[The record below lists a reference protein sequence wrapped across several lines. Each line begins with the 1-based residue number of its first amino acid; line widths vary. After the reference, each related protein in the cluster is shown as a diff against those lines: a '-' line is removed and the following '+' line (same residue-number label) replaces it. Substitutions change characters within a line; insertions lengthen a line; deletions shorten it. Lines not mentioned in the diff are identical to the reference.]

1 VGADGDP
8 VAGVLEHAYR
18 DEWSAVVATLAR
30 RLGDLQAAEDAAAE
44 AFAAAARVWARDG
57 TPPNPGGWLITTA
70 WRKAVDQLRANRAVA
85 VDPQQFSEG
94 GAEPVGGVDEVTS
107 VGGDDQLGLVFA
119 CCHPA
124 LALEVRVALTL
135 RFVAGLTT
143 RQIAAAFVLPE
154 ATLAQRLVRAKR
166 KISESG
172 IRGDRFGRRRVYV
185 AGLILFSVA
194 SAACALAP
202 TVTMLIAARAVQ
214 GVGAAIV
221 TPLSLTILTS
231 SFPAAKRG
239 AVVGIWGGIAGLAVA
254 GGPLL
259 GGAVVQL
266 SWHWIFWIN
275 VPIGIAAAIASARL
289 LPESYGPARRL
300 DLPALPLIAGASV
313 ALTWGLVRAGGS
325 GWSDGLT
332 VALLA
337 GGAALLAGFVLRER
351 GAADPMV
358 PLRLFRSRTFTA
370 ANAATFLQSGAILSA
385 AFLTTEYFQLGLG
398 YGPLG
403 TGLRLLPWTATPM
416 IVAPLA
422 GTLADRIG
430 TRPLLVTGQ
439 ALQGL
444 GLAWVAAIASAAGG
458 YAQFVAPLI
467 IAGVGISMSIPTSAS
482 AALGAVPPAEVGTAS
497 GVNNTMGRFGG
508 AFGVAIATAVF
519 TAHGSLASSAGV
531 VAGYR
536 PALVVSAA
544 LSLAGS
550 AAAVAISRRRA
561 AVAADTPLGQAE
573 RIPAIAAARS

>member
-1 VGADGDP
+1 MDTNTRSRPAVSLLLTS
-8 VAGVLEHAYR
+8 VAFFMVALDALVVITALPAIHAQLGGSLTTLEWTVNAYG
-18 DEWSAVVATLAR
+18 L
-30 RLGDLQAAEDAAAE
+30 
-44 AFAAAARVWARDG
+44 AFAAGIV
-57 TPPNPGGWLITTA
+57 TA
-70 WRKAVDQLRANRAVA
+70 
-85 VDPQQFSEG
+85 S
-94 GAEPVGGVDEVTS
+94 
-107 VGGDDQLGLVFA
+107 
-119 CCHPA
+119 A
-124 LALEVRVALTL
+124 L
-135 RFVAGLTT
+135 
-143 RQIAAAFVLPE
+143 
-154 ATLAQRLVRAKR
+154 
-166 KISESG
+166 
-172 IRGDRFGRRRVYV
+172 GDRLGRRRLYV
-185 AGLILFSVA
+185 AGLILFSAA

-202 TVTMLIAARAVQ
+202 TAATLIGARAVQ

-254 GGPLL
+254 GGPLV

-300 DLPALPLIAGASV
+300 DLPALPLIAGAAM
-313 ALTWGLVRAGGS
+313 ALTWGLVRAGQAGWGS
-325 GWSDGLT
+325 TQT

-337 GGAALLAGFVLRER
+337 GGAALLAGFILRER
-351 GAADPMV
+351 VAADPMV

-370 ANAATFLQSGAILSA
+370 ANTATFLQSGAIFSA

-398 YGPLG
+398 YGPLA

-422 GTLADRIG
+422 GSLADRIG
-430 TRPLLVTGQ
+430 TRPLLVTGL
-439 ALQGL
+439 ALQAA
-444 GLAWVAAIASAAGG
+444 GLAWCAAIASASGG

-508 AFGVAIATAVF
+508 AFGVAIVTAVF
-519 TAHGSLASSAGV
+519 TAHGSLASAAGV

-536 PALVVSAA
+536 PALVVSAV

-561 AVAADTPLGQAE
+561 TVAADAPLDRAE
-573 RIPAIAAARS
+573 GIPAMATARS